1 MSERPFVLWLFGD
14 IYCSWTRLLLV
25 RIRELQSGN
34 AAKLELGWRPLP
46 LRPENEA
53 ALRAVE
59 FARDLDRELA
69 DRVLDGLCEAAAAG
83 LLDALDPRSLLAVC
97 ERLGLD
103 GEGVRHAVS
112 DGRYDAELTR
122 AEDEA
127 ERYGID
133 CVPTLLIGSRKI
145 VGAAPTDLLAAE
157 VEAQMAS
164 LPAENED
171 K

>member
-1 MSERPFVLWLFGD
+1 VSEGPFVLWLYGD
-14 IYCSWTRLLLV
+14 IFCSWTRQLLV
-25 RIRELQSGN
+25 SIRELQTGT
-34 AAKLELGWRPLP
+34 AVKLQLGWRPLP

-59 FARDLDRELA
+59 FARDLDRDLA

-83 LLDALDPRSLLAVC
+83 FLDAPDPRSLLAVC

-133 CVPTLLIGSRKI
+133 RIPTILIGSRKI

-157 VEAQMAS
+157 VEAYLAS
-164 LPAENED
+164 LPAENEGR
-171 K
+171 